1 MSKELVQDSLVV
13 QVAALSFAKTP
24 EYKIAEALGISRH
37 QVRKIR
43 GSDEFAKYLQD
54 IADKAV
60 KNAVN
65 EFKSKFEELEPLAFE
80 ALRANLEDKKLEA
93 VKVWADFAGV
103 KNGDGNTQAA
113 AGGIT
118 VIFPGAKEERV
129 VEAEHSPISEERS
142 DNGGHDS
149 DRGNNPLSE

>member
-1 MSKELVQDSLVV
+1 MSKDLIQDSLVV

-37 QVRKIR
+37 QVKKIR
-43 GSDEFAKYLQD
+43 NSEEFAAYLQE
-54 IADKAV
+54 IADRAV

-93 VKVWADFAGV
+93 VKVWAGIAGV
-103 KNGDGNTQAA
+103 KGAEAGDG
-113 AGGIT
+113 GGVGTIQ
-118 VIFPGAKEERV
+118 VILPGAGEKPVIEVSGETRDGNGS
-129 VEAEHSPISEERS
+129 ASEIE
-142 DNGGHDS
+142 
-149 DRGNNPLSE
+149 